1 MKNQI
6 KMLLVLSAF
15 FFLCSCTGL
24 TRKSDFGYSEEDI
37 QLRVMSD
44 LQLNLYQGKP
54 HTLVLCVYQLRDPNT
69 FNQIADEEGG
79 ISKLLDGSRFDNS
92 VSSSK
97 KLVVH
102 PGIEVAEVL
111 DRAEGAQYVCVV
123 AGYFYELQK
132 DKDEIQKDQI
142 VRLFPI
148 PLSMFTKQPK
158 KFNIH
163 LILGPQEIKS
173 LEVK

>member
-6 KMLLVLSAF
+6 KMSLILLVL
-15 FFLCSCTGL
+15 FFLCSCTVI
-24 TRKSDFGYSEEDI
+24 TRKSNYGYSEQGI
-37 QLRVMSD
+37 QLRVKSD
-44 LQLNLYQGKP
+44 LKLNLYQGKT

-79 ISKLLDGSRFDNS
+79 LSKLLDGSRFDNS

-97 KLVVH
+97 KIVVH
-102 PGIEVAEVL
+102 PGIEVTEVL
-111 DRAEGAQYVCVV
+111 DRADGAEYVCVV

-163 LILGPQEIKS
+163 LILGPQEIKN

>member
-15 FFLCSCTGL
+15 LLLCSCAGI
-24 TRKSDFGYSEEDI
+24 TRKSDYGYSEQDI
-37 QLRVMSD
+37 KLHVKSD

-69 FNQIADEEGG
+69 FNQMADEEEGL
-79 ISKLLDGSRFDNS
+79 SKLLDGSRFDNS

-97 KLVVH
+97 KIVIN
-102 PGIEVAEVL
+102 PGIEVNEVL
-111 DRAEGAQYVCVV
+111 DRADGAKYVCVV

-158 KFNIH
+158 KFDIH

>member
-1 MKNQI
+1 MKNKI
-6 KMLLVLSAF
+6 KLLFIFSIISLLF
-15 FFLCSCTGL
+15 SCATI
-24 TRKSDFGYSEEDI
+24 TRTPKYGYSEQSI
-37 QLRVMSD
+37 QLRVKSD

-54 HTLVLCVYQLRDPNT
+54 HTLVLCVYQLRDPNA
-69 FNQIADEEGG
+69 FNQMADEDEGL
-79 ISKLLDGSRFDNS
+79 SKLLDGGRFDNS

-97 KLVVH
+97 KIVVQ
-102 PGIEVAEVL
+102 PGIEVAEVM
-111 DRAEGAQYVCVV
+111 DRADGAKYVCVV

-132 DKDEIQKDQI
+132 DRDVIQKDQI

-158 KFNIH
+158 KFNIL

>member
-1 MKNQI
+1 MENQI
-6 KMLLVLSAF
+6 KMSLILLVF
-15 FFLCSCTGL
+15 FLLCSCTGI
-24 TRKSDFGYSEEDI
+24 TRVSDYGYCEKDI
-37 QLRVMSD
+37 KLHVNSD

-79 ISKLLDGSRFDNS
+79 LSKLLDGSRFDNS

-97 KLVVH
+97 KIVIH
-102 PGIEVAEVL
+102 PGIAVNEVL
-111 DRAEGAQYVCVV
+111 DRADGAKYVCVL

-158 KFNIH
+158 KLNIQ
-163 LILGPQEIKS
+163 LVLGQQEIKS
-173 LEVK
+173 LEVE

>member
-6 KMLLVLSAF
+6 KMSLILLVF
-15 FFLCSCTGL
+15 FSLCSCTGI
-24 TRKSDFGYSEEDI
+24 TRKSNYGYSEQGI
-37 QLRVMSD
+37 QLRVKSD

-69 FNQIADEEGG
+69 FNQMADEEGG
-79 ISKLLDGSRFDNS
+79 LSKLLDGSRFDNS

-97 KLVVH
+97 KIVVH
-102 PGIEVAEVL
+102 PGIEIAEVL
-111 DRAEGAQYVCVV
+111 DRADGAKYVCVV

-132 DKDEIQKDQI
+132 DRDEIQKDQI

-158 KFNIH
+158 KFNID

>member
-6 KMLLVLSAF
+6 KISLILIAF
-15 FFLCSCTGL
+15 FFLCSCTGI
-24 TRKSDFGYSEEDI
+24 TRKPDYGYSEQGI
-37 QLRVMSD
+37 QLRVKSD
-44 LQLNLYQGKP
+44 LQLNLYQGKS

-79 ISKLLDGSRFDNS
+79 LSKLLDGSRFDNS

-97 KLVVH
+97 KIVVH
-102 PGIEVAEVL
+102 PGLEVFENL
-111 DRAEGAQYVCVV
+111 DRADGAKYVCFV

-142 VRLFPI
+142 VRMFPI

-158 KFNIH
+158 KFNIN
-163 LILGPQEIKS
+163 LILGPQEIKN